1 MKYCHEFS
9 HGLLV
14 LIITDNNLPA
24 PLAFVEMISSSSKKE
39 CLSNKCRC
47 FKNNPVCIDL
57 CKRTLCKNDVNDA
70 EKNIFYTE
78 LDDN

>member
-1 MKYCHEFS
+1 MNFHDNI
-9 HGLLV
+9 LA